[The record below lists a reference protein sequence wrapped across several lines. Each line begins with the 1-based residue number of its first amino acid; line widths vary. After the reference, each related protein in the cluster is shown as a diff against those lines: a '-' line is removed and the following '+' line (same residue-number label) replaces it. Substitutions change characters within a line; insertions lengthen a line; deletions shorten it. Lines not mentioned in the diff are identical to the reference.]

1 MALVEKRPRSPTGD
15 GGALIETKKAKS
27 NALMTM
33 GPERTS
39 SMLAPIMMLQGHGGE
54 VLSFQF
60 DPAGKHCASAGHDK
74 DIFLWEVYG
83 ECANYAV
90 LKGHK
95 AAVLQIQYSIDNE
108 HLWSCS
114 ADKTVMLWDV
124 ETGKRL
130 KKMVGHSSFVNSVC
144 PSRHGDHLACSGS
157 DDGMIFVWDPRQRGA
172 AVSFTDEYQVTAVEF
187 SDDGLS
193 VFSGGLD
200 NEVKAWDLKMP
211 DEARDEWSGHTDTIT
226 GLKVSPDGTMLLS
239 NSMDNTLRMW
249 DTRPYVEGER
259 CKRVMR
265 GHAHSFE
272 KNLLRCSW
280 SADMTKVAS
289 GSSDRMVHIWD
300 ADEARLL
307 YKLPGHTGSVNDV
320 AFHPYEPIIGSCSS
334 DKKIYLGEIKA

>member
-1 MALVEKRPRSPTGD
+1 
-15 GGALIETKKAKS
+15 
-27 NALMTM
+27 MTM

-39 SMLAPIMMLQGHGGE
+39 SMTAPIMMLQGHGGE

-60 DPAGKHCASAGHDK
+60 DPSGKNCASAGHDK

-83 ECANYAV
+83 DCANYAV

-95 AAVLQIQYSIDNE
+95 AAVLQIQYSHDNE

-114 ADKTVMLWDV
+114 ADKTVMLWDT
-124 ETGKRL
+124 ETGKRV
-130 KKMVGHSSFVNSVC
+130 KKFAGHSSFVNTVC
-144 PSRHGDHLACSGS
+144 PSRQGDNMATSGS
-157 DDGMIFVWDPRQRGA
+157 DDGMVFVWDPRQRGA

-187 SDDGLS
+187 SDDGQT

-200 NEVKAWDLKMP
+200 NEIKVWDMKMA
-211 DEARDEWSGHTDTIT
+211 DTADSDGLRDAWSGHTDTIT

-239 NSMDNTLRMW
+239 NAMDNSLRLW

-259 CKRVMR
+259 CKTIMR
-265 GHAHSFE
+265 GHSHSFE

-280 SADMTKVAS
+280 SSDMSKVAA

-300 ADEARLL
+300 ADEGKLL
-307 YKLPGHTGSVNDV
+307 YKLPGHTASVNDV
-320 AFHPYEPIIGSCSS
+320 SFHPLEPIVGSCSS
-334 DKKIYLGEIKA
+334 DEKDFSGRDQGLGEERSR